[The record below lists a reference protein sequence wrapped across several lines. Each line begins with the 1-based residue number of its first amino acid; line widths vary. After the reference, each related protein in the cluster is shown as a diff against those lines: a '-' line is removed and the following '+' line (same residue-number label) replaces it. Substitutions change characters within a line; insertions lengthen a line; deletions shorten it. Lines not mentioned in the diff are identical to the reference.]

1 MLFRS
6 DYDREK
12 LQERLAKL
20 SGGVAVLKIGAAT
33 EVEMK
38 EKKARVE
45 DALHATRAAVEEG
58 IVPGGGVAYL
68 RAVSKLEGLKVEN
81 DDQQTGINIIR
92 RAVEEPIRQILRNA
106 GLEAS
111 VIANKIKEGTGSFG
125 FNAYSETFEDLFEA
139 GVIDPTKVSRVALE
153 NAASVSSLLLT
164 TEATIVEKPE
174 KEKAPAMPHGGGMD
188 MY

>member
-1 MLFRS
+1 
-6 DYDREK
+6 
-12 LQERLAKL
+12 
-20 SGGVAVLKIGAAT
+20 
-33 EVEMK
+33 MK

-68 RAVSKLEGLKVEN
+68 RTVHMLENLDVEN
-81 DDQQTGINIIR
+81 DDQRTGVNIIR
-92 RAVEEPIRQILRNA
+92 RAVEEPIRQILNNA

-111 VIANKIKEGTGSFG
+111 VIVNKIKEGEGSFG
-125 FNAYSETFEDLFEA
+125 FNAYNESFEDLFEA

-153 NAASVSSLLLT
+153 NAASVASLLIT
-164 TEATIVEKPE
+164 TEATIVENPE
-174 KEKAPAMPHGGGMD
+174 KDAPAAPAMPHDGGMG